1 MPTAGSDLVE
11 PDDPRR
17 WFGRSALIDLDD
29 PRLRLRASSL
39 AQLATDDRG
48 RAVAI
53 HGYIKNLG
61 LRKRIR
67 TRCWT
72 AREVLDYGE
81 GDAANKAALFVALL
95 RICGIPSRIRFV
107 LVSKALLHGLLPV
120 TRQASRPIVELWMD
134 GGWRRV
140 DTHIFSAAYVAA
152 ARQRLRLE
160 KRSAGYGVILAG
172 YSSWNGLDDAWVGAA
187 TKSDA
192 QAAVVL
198 ADLGVFNDEL
208 EFHESAGYRQRHSSL
223 VSMAR
228 WCVDAPWM
236 NRVVRQL
243 EWEGRGS
250 GAAA

>member
-1 MPTAGSDLVE
+1 MAPAGSD
-11 PDDPRR
+11 PIDTDDPRR

-39 AQLATDDRG
+39 AQLASDVRG

-53 HGYIKNLG
+53 HGYVKGLA

-72 AREVLDYGE
+72 AREVMDKE
-81 GDAANKAALFVALL
+81 KGDAANKAALFVALL

-107 LVSKALLHGLLPV
+107 LVSSALLHGLLPLK
-120 TRQASRPIVELWMD
+120 RQATRPIVELWLD
-134 GGWRRV
+134 GAWHRV

-152 ARQRLRLE
+152 ARQRLRVE

-172 YSSWNGLDDAWVGAA
+172 YSSWNGVDDAWVGA
-187 TKSDA
+187 TGKSDS
-192 QAAVVL
+192 QAGVVL
-198 ADLGVFNDEL
+198 ADLGAFNDEL
-208 EFHESAGYRQRHSSL
+208 EFHESAGYRQRHSRL

-243 EWEGRGS
+243 EREGRDS
-250 GAAA
+250 AAVA